1 MELLLALLSLLTVA
15 SGARVPE
22 AGAHAA
28 AAQVNMLHAPAARA
42 ASVALPAPRPATPAE
57 APRAPAQA
65 APAIVL
71 KPAVPLYADRLIE

>member
-15 SGARVPE
+15 TGARAPE
-22 AGAHAA
+22 VGAQAA
-28 AAQVNMLHAPAARA
+28 AAQVGMIRAQAPRA

-57 APRAPAQA
+57 APRAPDQP
-65 APAIVL
+65 APALAL